1 MSSETPKDPKAPESV
16 PWFNAPAPTP
26 EPQTKPQ
33 FVIKGAKPAPPP
45 APPDAR
51 KVIEKTTTVLG
62 GLLNPLKAKL
72 AGLQQKAE
80 PPAPAPEPA
89 PAPAAAAE
97 APEEPA
103 DEPDAPPS
111 PPRPTGHLP
120 RPANVTLDH
129 LVIRVSEGTGHKAA
143 QVLARK
149 GIKDAKVEGDRLEF
163 TCLSNRVVILFKT
176 LFESH
181 IELYGLERT
190 VQPDAPPQA

>member
-51 KVIEKTTTVLG
+51 KVIEKTTNVLG

-72 AGLQQKAE
+72 AAIQQKTDAPAPP
-80 PPAPAPEPA
+80 PPAPAPA
-89 PAPAAAAE
+89 PAEVAEPVAA
-97 APEEPA
+97 
-103 DEPDAPPS
+103 DAPAEP
-111 PPRPTGHLP
+111 PAQPRPTANLP

-190 VQPDAPPQA
+190 VQPDAPPPG